1 MVRSLL
7 TLALL
12 ALSLP
17 APALSTPLHDHPI
30 ADPRW
35 SVAGEADGYDEPDD
49 ANQPWWRQLPSR
61 PVDGYGPVPPSG
73 WRPRHAYGLPGYGYG
88 SGYGYQPAPGPGGYR
103 PGRRLPLAVLPPR
116 AQPERRCG
124 PGAALVGAA
133 IGGGLGAALS
143 DGSRQRQWALPIGAT
158 VGGLLGGVLAG
169 C

>member
-1 MVRSLL
+1 MIRSLL

-17 APALSTPLHDHPI
+17 APAMSTPLPDHPL
-30 ADPRW
+30 AAPRW
-35 SVAGEADGYDEPDD
+35 WIAGDADGYDELDD
-49 ANQPWWRQLPSR
+49 ANQPWWRQLPNR
-61 PVDGYGPVPPSG
+61 PVDGYGPLPPGG
-73 WRPRHAYGLPGYGYG
+73 WRARHAYRLPDYGYRH
-88 SGYGYQPAPGPGGYR
+88 SDQPTPGPGVYR